1 MEHLTALV
9 FWAFVALVGLAVLAL
24 YSGWWPLD
32 ISTF

>member
-9 FWAFVALVGLAVLAL
+9 FFVALVGLAVLAL
-24 YSGWWPLD
+24 YSGWWPFG